1 MTATAG
7 CSFATSF
14 RSSTRVVSKV
24 VKRSSP
30 VAGSCTQATLLYL
43 PRSTA
48 TMTFVD
54 ALFVIVFI
62 VQAPWGEGNGVAW

>member
-1 MTATAG
+1 MDEPNEYTG
-7 CSFATSF
+7 PV
-14 RSSTRVVSKV
+14 R
-24 VKRSSP
+24 P
-30 VAGSCTQATLLYL
+30 VAGSWTQATLLYL

-62 VQAPWGEGNGVAW
+62 VQAPWGEGNGVVW

>member
-1 MTATAG
+1 
-7 CSFATSF
+7 
-14 RSSTRVVSKV
+14 
-24 VKRSSP
+24 
-30 VAGSCTQATLLYL
+30 LYL

-62 VQAPWGEGNGVAW
+62 VQAPWGEGNGVVW